1 MKTTLLLAILAVFG
15 CATYDVPPEPYPEPD
30 REPPPRERVARPRAV
45 AAADIGLPSSWWRD
59 PVLAE
64 PLALSTEQYQRLESL
79 GENQDEIDRLEE
91 DATRATREL
100 RESLMAK
107 TTTAADIVAAGK
119 RLRDLRDTLLDRQIA
134 MLAAQ
139 REILTYAQW
148 DTLQDA
154 LANEWRERRL
164 EGGGRRGMGG
174 RGRGGFGGRRP
185 GGVW

>member
-1 MKTTLLLAILAVFG
+1 MRTTLLLAMIALFG
-15 CATYDVPPEPYPEPD
+15 CATYDVPPEPDPEPY
-30 REPPPRERVARPRAV
+30 REPRRERVEQRPRRIATTTE
-45 AAADIGLPSSWWRD
+45 IGLPSSGWRE

-64 PLALSTEQYQRLESL
+64 PLALSSEQFQRLESL

-91 DATRATREL
+91 DAARATREL

-107 TTTAADIVAAGK
+107 TATATDIVAAGK
-119 RLRDLRDTLLDRQIA
+119 RVRELRDTLLDKQIA
-134 MLAAQ
+134 LLAAQ

-148 DTLQDA
+148 DALQDA
-154 LANEWRERRL
+154 LANEWRERRP
-164 EGGGRRGMGG
+164 EGGRRPMGG